1 MSATTEQLLEEIE
14 ETRKELELA
23 ESQNQLGERDAL
35 KRKLKRLHEQ
45 FTSANASLT
54 EGAQKVLKG

>member
-23 ESQNQLGERDAL
+23 ESQNQFGERDAL

-45 FTSANASLT
+45 FKTANAALT
-54 EGAQKVLKG
+54 EGTQKVLKG